1 MFNFF
6 KKKPVDKTL
15 FYKTDVHCHLLPGV
29 DHGSP
34 DIETSLHLLRREQ
47 EMGINHIIAT
57 SHVTKTT
64 FENTPETLRPAYE
77 KLCAAVKDAGI
88 DIKIDLSAEYRIDD
102 FSMSQFKND
111 IFLLFPNRYIL
122 LENAFQQEILGM
134 DELMFD
140 MQLKNIS
147 PILAHPERYEYYAH
161 RKQRYTALHDA
172 GVLFQI
178 NILSFAGY
186 FGEKAKETAHWLLE
200 NDYIDFLGSDM
211 HNEKHADIIYDFI
224 GTKEYR
230 KIAERLKDRILN
242 DTEFDEE

>member
-6 KKKPVDKTL
+6 KKSNEPKTL

-34 DIETSLHLLRREQ
+34 DIETSLHLLKREQ

-64 FENTPETLRPAYE
+64 FENTPETLKPAYE
-77 KLCAAVKDAGI
+77 KLCTAVNEVGMDM
-88 DIKIDLSAEYRIDD
+88 KIDLSAEYRIDD
-102 FSMSQFKND
+102 FSMEQFKNNQ
-111 IFLLFPNRYIL
+111 FLLFPNRYIL

-140 MQLKNIS
+140 MQLKDIT
-147 PILAHPERYEYYAH
+147 PILAHPERYEYYG
-161 RKQRYTALHDA
+161 RKKQRYKTLHEA

-178 NILSFAGY
+178 NILSFTGY
-186 FGEKAKETAHWLLE
+186 FGDIAKETAHWLLE
-200 NDYIDFLGSDM
+200 QDYIDFLGSDM
-211 HNEKHADIIYDFI
+211 HHERHADVIYEYI
-224 GTKEYR
+224 GSKDYR
-230 KIAERLKDRILN
+230 KMADRLKNRLYN
-242 DTEFDEE
+242 DSAFE

>member
-1 MFNFF
+1 MFNIF
-6 KKKPVDKTL
+6 KKKSEPKEL

-34 DIETSLHLLRREQ
+34 DLETSLHLLKREM

-64 FENTPETLRPAYE
+64 FENTPETLRPAHK
-77 KLCAAVKDAGI
+77 KLCEAVENAGM
-88 DIKIDLSAEYRIDD
+88 DMKIDLSAEYRIDD
-102 FSMSQFKND
+102 FSLEQFKNEQY
-111 IFLLFPNRYIL
+111 LLFPNRYIL

-140 MQLKNIS
+140 MQLKDIT

-161 RKQRYTALHDA
+161 KKQRYTNLHDA

-178 NILSFAGY
+178 NILSFTGY
-186 FGEKAKETAHWLLE
+186 FGSSAKETANWLLSH
-200 NDYIDFLGSDM
+200 DYIDFLGSDM
-211 HNEKHADIIYDFI
+211 HNENHADIIYDFI

-230 KIAERLKDRILN
+230 KIAERLKGRIMN
-242 DTEFDEE
+242 DTEFE